1 MERSV
6 LERNQER
13 MPHDAAPC
21 GGPGTEAQAGERAV
35 REQPELLV
43 DGTATIAGWSAGA
56 RAVLGWRDDE
66 AIGRPLARLIADRS
80 AAEVGRLIGDVVA
93 GIPAEPEMLVFRT
106 KDGPAVPLL
115 LRAAT
120 RLHRGSAVAV
130 VVTLA
135 HAGLTGWGVAEHD
148 DLDLEQ
154 MAAIGTWEWS
164 FRSGR
169 MTWSRQLV
177 ELHGEPA
184 EPPESG
190 LRRLLAAAH
199 PDDRPELWRLLQR
212 AALGGTPVSAGYRL
226 LRADGG
232 LRHAHLHAEVHCDAD
247 GVATALVG
255 YVQDMTARLPLE
267 DAVERGPEAAQQAD
281 AALARQLGA
290 RQREVLALLA
300 DGLGTSEIAAR
311 LFLSESTVKWH
322 VKKILR
328 ALHAANRAEAVA
340 RYLRATTAVR

>member
-1 MERSV
+1 MERSA
-6 LERNQER
+6 LERNEER
-13 MPHDAAPC
+13 IPPGADPCANAVAAASAC
-21 GGPGTEAQAGERAV
+21 ERAAHG
-35 REQPELLV
+35 QPELLV
-43 DGTATIAGWSAGA
+43 DDTATIAGWSAGA
-56 RAVLGWRDDE
+56 RALLGWREEE

-80 AAEVGRLIGDVVA
+80 AAEVGRLIGDVLA
-93 GIPAEPEMLVFRT
+93 GTPAEPEMLVCRT
-106 KDGPAVPLL
+106 KDGPAIPLL
-115 LRAAT
+115 LRATT
-120 RLHRGSAVAV
+120 RLHRGSADAV

-135 HAGLTGWGVAEHD
+135 YAGLTGWGVAEHD
-148 DLDLEQ
+148 DIDLEQ
-154 MAAIGTWEWS
+154 MAAIGTWAWS

-184 EPPESG
+184 EPAEEG
-190 LRRLLAAAH
+190 LRHLLAAAH

-212 AALGGTPVSAGYRL
+212 AALEGTPVSTGYRL

-255 YVQDMTARLPLE
+255 YVQDVTALLPLPH
-267 DAVERGPEAAQQAD
+267 AAERAPEAPQPAD

-290 RQREVLALLA
+290 RQHEVLALLA
-300 DGLGTSEIAAR
+300 DGLGTTEIAAR

-340 RYLRATTAVR
+340 RYLRATTAAR